1 MSEGS
6 DLASTL
12 VRRAVGRHDNRKDN
26 PIELPIIL
34 KKSFNGTGFA
44 FISAKICGEVKLAP
58 YYHHPCVDDPD
69 LRTAY

>member
-26 PIELPIIL
+26 PIIL
-34 KKSFNGTGFA
+34 RKSFNGTGFA
-44 FISAKICGEVKLAP
+44 FISAKICGVNWTLITITP
-58 YYHHPCVDDPD
+58 I
-69 LRTAY
+69 LTTLIRTAY